1 MPDLQ
6 TLSDHHDIRELIVAY
21 SSAIDTRD
29 FDALDAVFTP
39 DAAIDYRAMGGVA
52 GRYPEVKAW
61 LRTVLPQFPQYQH
74 MVGNLSIR
82 LDGDTARGRTICF
95 NPMEVALPDGG
106 TQVMFLGLV
115 RRPIRAHC
123 ARLAHRRARRGTLLR
138 SQRAGRARGRDRLI
152 HSRCARRAQV
162 HGARIVAARRVNR
175 A

>member
-29 FDALDAVFTP
+29 FDAVFTP

-52 GRYPEVKAW
+52 GREVKAW

-106 TQVMFLGLV
+106 TQVMFLGTGTSTDS
-115 RRPIRAHC
+115 RALRKVGIAERVEERCYGHNVPVV
-123 ARLAHRRARRGTLLR
+123 LA
-138 SQRAGRARGRDRLI
+138 
-152 HSRCARRAQV
+152 
-162 HGARIVAARRVNR
+162 GATG
-175 A
+175 